1 MGMSMKIAAQPAAE
15 AKQRGENLT
24 PEPMPRT
31 IGTRARMLA
40 AALARRSRVP
50 LALGALLLLSAS
62 TASVLA
68 TTNSP
73 PELRNVRLSDSS
85 PLEGQSVSV
94 SGSVNDANP
103 EDVHVVVLFWYGG
116 DTQGNEAQTQQIRL
130 APGETVFQASH
141 VYADNLPGSGFEV
154 RVFDHELPP
163 GPNDNSTDGGRRW
176 DSEFLPLTVRNA
188 PPAFVPDSVKAT
200 KQDKKVI
207 VEGTLTDPGS
217 ADTISVEAAWGDP
230 ANKVP
235 TACNM
240 SNGSRRFRCE
250 HTYPAS
256 WGLPRTYHIGL
267 RAIDDD
273 GGMANHQTSVRL
285 P

>member
-1 MGMSMKIAAQPAAE
+1 MTTAAPPAAR
-15 AKQRGENLT
+15 AKQRVERPT
-24 PEPMPRT
+24 PGQIPRT

-50 LALGALLLLSAS
+50 LALGALLLLATS

-68 TTNSP
+68 TTNAP
-73 PELRNVRLSDSS
+73 PELRNVRLSDRS

-141 VYADNLPGSGFEV
+141 VYPDNLPGSGFEV

-163 GPNDNSTDGGRRW
+163 GPNDNSTDNGRRW
-176 DSEFLPLTVRNA
+176 DSVSLPLAVRNA
-188 PPAFVPDSVKAT
+188 PPSFVPGSVKAT
-200 KQDKKVI
+200 KQAKKVV
-207 VEGTLTDPGS
+207 VEGDLVDPGS

-230 ANKVP
+230 SDKVP
-235 TACNM
+235 TACSM

-250 HTYPAS
+250 HTYSAP

-273 GGMANHQTSVRL
+273 GGLANHQTSVRL